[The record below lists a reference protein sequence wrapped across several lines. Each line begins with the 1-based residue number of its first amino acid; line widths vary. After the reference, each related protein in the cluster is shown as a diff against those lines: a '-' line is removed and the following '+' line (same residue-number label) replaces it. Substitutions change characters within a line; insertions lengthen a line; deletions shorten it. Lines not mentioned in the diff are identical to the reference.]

1 MRPIGVV
8 VPELSVI
15 VALTPPK
22 VVGKGAGGPAVAAKT
37 AVSMLAAYRLTT
49 ESGAAGAAPLAA
61 ETVVTVAAEAL
72 ATMFVVSPAAV
83 AVAPTAV
90 KVTRLIAW
98 EGPTC
103 ATFTATVIAG

>member
-22 VVGKGAGGPAVAAKT
+22 VAGKGAGGPAVAAKVAVEMLT
-37 AVSMLAAYRLTT
+37 AYMLTM
-49 ESGAAGAAPLAA
+49 ESGVTGAAPLAA

-72 ATMFVVSPAAV
+72 ATMFVVSLAAV
-83 AVAPTAV
+83 AVAPPAV
-90 KVTRLIAW
+90 KVT
-98 EGPTC
+98 
-103 ATFTATVIAG
+103 